1 MLLRRKIFPLTYNK
15 RMSFPESYNTFQI
28 QAASYLGITG
38 GTIASLQPLI
48 TYTSYTPSTSSPV
61 NCTIDGAT
69 GTYDNLGTAYG
80 YITIT
85 TAGVT
90 GKFTFQL
97 PSGVYTNPPAVV
109 LGVSGNDTVAN
120 QFVISA
126 DESTSTTV
134 VASWVKVEGITEST
148 IRISW
153 IAMSV

>member
-1 MLLRRKIFPLTYNK
+1 
-15 RMSFPESYNTFQI
+15 MSFPESYNTFQI

-69 GTYDNLGTAYG
+69 GSYDNLGTSYG

-97 PSGVYTNPPAVV
+97 PDGYTNPPAVV

-120 QFVISA
+120 QFVVSA
-126 DESTSTTV
+126 DESTTTTV